1 MACEVPVIATN
12 VGGLLEV
19 VQDGVDGFL
28 VQPGN
33 VREAA
38 RYVIEILSRICRQ
51 NPFLCAVH
59 LLNLIP
65 PLASPTSL

>member
-1 MACEVPVIATN
+1 MACEVHVIATD

-19 VQDGVDGFL
+19 VQDGVE
-28 VQPGN
+28 QPGN

-38 RYVIEILSRICRQ
+38 RYAIEILSRICRQ

-59 LLNLIP
+59 LVLRWNLIP